1 VSRLTAA
8 QQAEITR
15 QLRERRSTLRKIV
28 GLGAFGVV
36 LLALAGPPFVVVVG
50 AAVLFGVLV
59 VALARHHR
67 KVIAAVEA
75 AGWRRE

>member
-1 VSRLTAA
+1 VTKLTPA

-15 QLRERRSTLRKIV
+15 QLQERRATLRKLV

-36 LLALAGPPFVVVVG
+36 LVALAGPPFVAVAVV
-50 AAVLFGVLV
+50 AVLYGVLV

-67 KVIAAVEA
+67 KVVAAVEA